1 MIFGAVFDAADEL
14 SSTPNRAPVIK
25 PEPCGSGG
33 GTTSLAARAGLG
45 DGALEGVAVGV
56 LLSFFAAFA
65 GLVGAGVGTVDV
77 VVVSGTGTGAGA
89 GAGTGA
95 ETDTGSESISIATG
109 C

>member
-1 MIFGAVFDAADEL
+1 MFGADFDAADEL
-14 SSTPNRAPVIK
+14 SSTPNRAPVIR

-33 GTTSLAARAGLG
+33 GTASLAARAGLG

-65 GLVGAGVGTVDV
+65 GFVGAAAGAVDV
-77 VVVSGTGTGAGA
+77 VVVSGTGTGAGTGA
-89 GAGTGA
+89 GAGA
-95 ETDTGSESISIATG
+95 ETEAGSESISIAIG